1 MTNQLTTNFPGA
13 PARARGKKVRATVF
27 IVGFVV
33 AAISWLPRV
42 ATAQTAGVR
51 VPVAAPAAVATTA
64 TVPDSNY
71 LIQSNDL
78 LEVLV
83 FQEDDMTR
91 RLRVA
96 KDGSVNLPL
105 IGTVQAGRR
114 TADDLATSIRRQL
127 ADGYLA
133 NPQVSVTVLAYAK
146 RRFTILGQVNR
157 PGAYDMP
164 DNTGLSLVQAV
175 GMAGGYTRLAAP
187 KKVLVKRVVNGQ
199 ETVLRLDVE
208 SMARDERAGVFELL
222 PGDTVTVPE
231 SIF

>member
-1 MTNQLTTNFPGA
+1 MITRPKTKPPGA
-13 PARARGKKVRATVF
+13 LSRHWGGRVHSVVFIVAASGWFPRATV
-27 IVGFVV
+27 
-33 AAISWLPRV
+33 
-42 ATAQTAGVR
+42 AQTRLVR
-51 VPVAAPAAVATTA
+51 VPAATAPATLAAGA

-71 LIQSNDL
+71 LIQPNDL

-105 IGTVQAGRR
+105 IGNVQAGRR
-114 TADDLATSIRRQL
+114 TADDLAATIRRQL

-164 DNTGLSLVQAV
+164 DNANLSLVQAV

-208 SMARDERAGVFELL
+208 SMARDERAAAFELL